1 MRGRWVRGE
10 EWGWGEG
17 EVGRGKEWG
26 GVKVRKWVRSE
37 EWGWGEGREVGVG

>member
-17 EVGRGKEWG
+17 EEVGE
-26 GVKVRKWVRSE
+26 E
-37 EWGWGEGREVGVG
+37 EWGWDEREVGEGRGVGVG